1 VSEKDANEAVATYAP
16 ANMRSQV
23 IKKGTNTII
32 LDAYNANPSSME
44 AAIHNLQ
51 GMDVKNKI
59 VIVGDMY
66 ELEEEAE
73 REHRAIGKLLS
84 QGNFSDVFL
93 CGELMK
99 WASEEF
105 PQARYFNQ
113 KQSLLEYLKQNPPQ
127 GNHILIKASRGMG
140 LETLVDSL

>member
-1 VSEKDANEAVATYAP
+1 MDA
-16 ANMRSQV
+16 
-23 IKKGTNTII
+23 
-32 LDAYNANPSSME
+32 
-44 AAIHNLQ
+44 
-51 GMDVKNKI
+51 KNKI

-113 KQSLLEYLKQNPPQ
+113 KQSLSDYLKQNPPKDS
-127 GNHILIKASRGMG
+127 HILIKASRGMG
-140 LETLVDSL
+140 LETLIDSL